1 MWQFQGV
8 LNAGVQILLVVF
20 CGWCFS
26 RFRLLEPDKFMGQI
40 NVLLLRVGFT
50 SLNIYLLGIKL
61 NLKDA
66 EAWRSLGAYV
76 LWVTIVQAGI
86 LVYTWVFNG
95 RNTGDA
101 GLLNLV
107 LTANNTVIVGLPV
120 MNATFPEVGGPVAL
134 LTAFVLFLQVIPFSI
149 TAFEVEKWLAAEH
162 ARQRQAAELAAMA
175 QPPGTPQRQ
184 LSGRLDE
191 EPAPYRHFGTDG
203 SMAVGTPADS
213 RDASRRNNSMRS
225 RGGAGTGGGKAALPV
240 GLLLDGKS
248 ASMERNGSGAEVA
261 LPTPNGD
268 GAGVPW
274 GLAKGGSGFGRSTR
288 LGGGLGGG
296 GASSHF
302 RPAWQGRSPISSLNG
317 SVSSGPPNAMGLG
330 PAKGAV
336 LAEQPTLAAG
346 VPGATSV
353 AVLASL
359 SAQNQGQ
366 SPRAP
371 AATAAGTAS
380 GPAAV
385 APAAALVAAAD
396 DMDAPPGPS
405 APAPAPLARVG
416 SDVPETPRDWLG
428 GGNAGPGPGPGPG
441 PVGEAMESPRGAH
454 SAALSASSGG
464 SAASARSQTLLAHM
478 AYPDMH
484 EGSHEGRDDS
494 PSRRGSAA
502 GGDEVAL
509 PLAPVASL
517 AQIAGASSQTVGV
530 PSNHSQ
536 AQCAGRGSASTS
548 GTAPAVSAFAAVA
561 GAPLPSPA
569 GHAGSAASPADRAP
583 LPSFR
588 FPAPPAIDFGAAQPR
603 AGSGAVGG
611 ARSPADATMATAH
624 STDVSATPASRCTGG
639 AAVQS
644 AVERMPAAPSPWSL
658 AAGAA
663 TRAGGGHVAPASASA
678 ALAHCTAISTTD
690 GSFASN
696 TGASSAAG
704 AADDIQ
710 RRSVPV
716 QWPQTELPP
725 PHPHSLLG
733 PSPHS
738 PQQQSQPRPASQL
751 SHSALA
757 SGRTASGAK
766 SIDISTAG
774 SGALGAAGRR
784 WLSGMLRSAALQPS
798 GEGGAPPSPPL
809 HSSSRLLNPLAV
821 ACPDLPVP
829 QALTLAKA
837 PESGAQHV
845 AAYTQ
850 LSNTGACSG
859 GGGALPIYHPHGAAP
874 SPAAS
879 VRPSLERRSPS
890 TRPPPRLA
898 TSSKPFP
905 ASGDTT
911 TSAAAAGAA
920 TAAAAVAA
928 SAGTG
933 LIDHGAYP
941 AAPAPYELHPRFG
954 PDAVAAAVEPVPYA
968 PPPDRALV
976 RAAAASMARRH
987 GGLGPA
993 LGKWFSQ
1000 WWASHKRVWAITW
1013 IVLKNPLLW
1022 SLLVALVIN
1031 LSGLRDFLYPASPS
1045 YLPELGWVAGA
1056 LAWTSGITVPVSLF
1070 SNGVWLYGKSFSR
1083 QTWMRAIGM
1092 LALKLLVLGPLQLAC
1107 AAVCGMT
1114 APAAMS
1120 LLMLALCPVASTSF
1134 VISAQY
1140 GHGADVVTAVTMLG
1154 IVLLVPAVLVGL
1166 TLPRA
1171 WGLYDFTLSSGAGL

>member
-86 LVYTWVFNG
+86 LVYTWIFNG

-191 EPAPYRHFGTDG
+191 ELAPYRHFDTECSVG
-203 SMAVGTPADS
+203 VGTPSDS
-213 RDASRRNNSMRS
+213 RDASRRNNSMR
-225 RGGAGTGGGKAALPV
+225 GGAGGKAAPAV
-240 GLLLDGKS
+240 GLLLDSKS
-248 ASMERNGSGAEVA
+248 ASLERKGSGAEVA
-261 LPTPNGD
+261 LPPPNG
-268 GAGVPW
+268 GAGGPQGALV
-274 GLAKGGSGFGRSTR
+274 KGGSGVVRSAR
-288 LGGGLGGG
+288 YGGG
-296 GASSHF
+296 GGGVPSTASHF
-302 RPAWQGRSPISSLNG
+302 RPAWHGRSPISSYNG
-317 SVSSGPPNAMGLG
+317 SIQSGPPSALG
-330 PAKGAV
+330 AGPGNSNGNGAAQ
-336 LAEQPTLAAG
+336 AEQPTLADT
-346 VPGATSV
+346 V
-353 AVLASL
+353 
-359 SAQNQGQ
+359 
-366 SPRAP
+366 P
-371 AATAAGTAS
+371 AATAVAVLGSLTAAQAAQQQ
-380 GPAAV
+380 GRPAQRPAAPAAV
-385 APAAALVAAAD
+385 S
-396 DMDAPPGPS
+396 DAPPSPTAA
-405 APAPAPLARVG
+405 APAPAARV
-416 SDVPETPRDWLG
+416 SSEEVPSPRVPETPRDGLG
-428 GGNAGPGPGPGPG
+428 GGSAGRGDGPG
-441 PVGEAMESPRGAH
+441 PVGEGTESPRLLHAM
-454 SAALSASSGG
+454 SASSGE
-464 SAASARSQTLLAHM
+464 SAASARSHTLLAHT

-484 EGSHEGRDDS
+484 EGSHEGRDS
-494 PSRRGSAA
+494 PSRRGSPT
-502 GGDEVAL
+502 GGDDVVL

-517 AQIAGASSQTVGV
+517 AQMAAAPEVSGALAGHIQARHGAGAAASGSG
-530 PSNHSQ
+530 PSL
-536 AQCAGRGSASTS
+536 
-548 GTAPAVSAFAAVA
+548 SAFAAAA
-561 GAPLPSPA
+561 GAPLPAAPE
-569 GHAGSAASPADRAP
+569 HAGATGCPAERAL

-588 FPAPPAIDFGAAQPR
+588 FPAPPPINFGAAQPR
-603 AGSGAVGG
+603 ANSGAAAGV
-611 ARSPADATMATAH
+611 RSPADAAMTAAQP
-624 STDVSATPASRCTGG
+624 TDAAALPPPSRCSGG

-644 AVERMPAAPSPWSL
+644 AVERMPAAPST
-658 AAGAA
+658 GAPP
-663 TRAGGGHVAPASASA
+663 GGIGHAAPASASA
-678 ALAHCTAISTTD
+678 AVPHRAAVSTTD
-690 GSFASN
+690 GSFVSN
-696 TGASSAAG
+696 TGAFSAAG
-704 AADDIQ
+704 AKDDIQ

-716 QWPQTELPP
+716 LWPSTELLP
-725 PHPHSLLG
+725 PHPPLLG

-738 PQQQSQPRPASQL
+738 PHPQQRTGSQQS
-751 SHSALA
+751 HSGMAA
-757 SGRTASGAK
+757 GRTASGAK

-774 SGALGAAGRR
+774 SGTLGAAGKR
-784 WLSGMLRSAALQPS
+784 WLSGMLRSAALPT
-798 GEGGAPPSPPL
+798 GESGAPPSPQQT
-809 HSSSRLLNPLAV
+809 SSRLLNPLAV

-829 QALTLAKA
+829 QALTLAMA
-837 PESGAQHV
+837 PESGADNV
-845 AAYTQ
+845 AAYSR
-850 LSNTGACSG
+850 LSNN
-859 GGGALPIYHPHGAAP
+859 GGGAAALPLYYPHGAAP
-874 SPAAS
+874 SPSAS

-898 TSSKPFP
+898 TASKPYP
-905 ASGDTT
+905 ASGDTAA
-911 TSAAAAGAA
+911 SAAAAGAA
-920 TAAAAVAA
+920 ASAVA

-933 LIDHGAYP
+933 LVDHGAFADAYP

-993 LGKWFSQ
+993 LGKWFKQ
-1000 WWASHKRVWAITW
+1000 WWASHRRVWAITW

-1031 LSGLRDFLYPASPS
+1031 LSGLRDYLFPGSPS

-1092 LALKLLVLGPLQLAC
+1092 LALKLFVLGPLQLAC
-1107 AAVCGMT
+1107 AAVCGMS

-1166 TLPRA
+1166 TLPRV